1 MRLRTF
7 YVKSYRSI
15 IEATLEDIQKYCA
28 IVGPNNS
35 GKSNLLRAIYIA
47 LSIALEGDF
56 KRTRRSRQFYY
67 TYSGEGYRWE
77 TDIPVTLRDVKDA
90 STVFKLTFE
99 FNDAEKAE
107 FKEKFGIALS
117 KSLQMKF
124 QLFEART
131 EYNIIMPGRAKRP
144 MEEKMREIG
153 LFIRSKLDYEYIP
166 CVRST
171 DLTAEYFARLLN
183 KEFSTIENNPIYQ
196 E

>member
-56 KRTRRSRQFYY
+56 QRTRRSRQFYY

-99 FNDAEKAE
+99 FNDAEKA
-107 FKEKFGIALS
+107 A
-117 KSLQMKF
+117 
-124 QLFEART
+124 A
-131 EYNIIMPGRAKRP
+131 A
-144 MEEKMREIG
+144 
-153 LFIRSKLDYEYIP
+153 
-166 CVRST
+166 
-171 DLTAEYFARLLN
+171 
-183 KEFSTIENNPIYQ
+183 EFSAKYPWEKYGNNCPIYGNWRYYNRIK
-196 E
+196 

>member
-90 STVFKLTFE
+90 STVFKL
-99 FNDAEKAE
+99 
-107 FKEKFGIALS
+107 
-117 KSLQMKF
+117 
-124 QLFEART
+124 
-131 EYNIIMPGRAKRP
+131 
-144 MEEKMREIG
+144 
-153 LFIRSKLDYEYIP
+153 
-166 CVRST
+166 
-171 DLTAEYFARLLN
+171 LLN
-183 KEFSTIENNPIYQ
+183 LMMQKKRSLKRSLELLYRRAFK
-196 E
+196 